1 MKSRDNS
8 MHVTTGEVIRRI
20 RKSLGM
26 TQAELG
32 AILGYTQPVISQLEH
47 DGAAIHDVRVLRRI
61 AKALHVPLAIL
72 VVESDEEADV
82 NRRNFLRASALGA
95 GTAVAAGATGQAATA
110 SSTASVHVGTAEVAE
125 ITASTNEIHELDLL
139 AGGDRLCRLAAN
151 EVRYVKQLLDNGTY
165 TDAVGQTLTS
175 AAAEMM
181 TAAGWV
187 NFDAGRLDQARRY
200 YAEAAQ
206 TATAANDGIAASH
219 ALLNASMQSF
229 QGGFGPSKPSKKAR
243 PVDGVNLADAA
254 QHAARRDGGPR
265 LRAVGAIYEAGA
277 HSAMGNSSAM
287 MNAISRAH
295 RAYESGRGH
304 DPNWVYLPPAALA
317 GMTGWSYMRIGDH
330 HTAAVYLQEAI
341 DGTASW
347 PRENA
352 GWRIKL
358 AENHIQGGDIAD
370 GCQLLIDDFEQISG
384 MTSTR
389 LRATIR
395 SITQEVQPHRAVPE
409 VREFLGLVGSN
420 SPPTTITVPL

>member
-1 MKSRDNS
+1 
-8 MHVTTGEVIRRI
+8 MHMTTGEVIRRI

-26 TQAELG
+26 TQTELG
-32 AILGYTQPVISQLEH
+32 TILGYTQPVISQLEH

-95 GTAVAAGATGQAATA
+95 GTAVTAGAAGHAATA
-110 SSTASVHVGTAEVAE
+110 TSSTGSVQVGAADVAE
-125 ITASTNEIHELDLL
+125 IAASTSQIHELDLL
-139 AGGDRLCRLAAN
+139 VGGDRLCRVAAN
-151 EVRYVKQLLDNGTY
+151 EVRYVEQLLKTASY
-165 TDAVGQTLTS
+165 SEAVGRQLTS

-181 TAAGWV
+181 TASGWV
-187 NFDAGRLDQARRY
+187 HFDAGRLDQARRY

-206 TATAANDGIAASH
+206 TATVAGDGIAASH

-229 QGGFGPSKPSKKAR
+229 QGGFGPSKPTKEAR
-243 PVDGVNLADAA
+243 PRDGANLADAA
-254 QHAARRDGGPR
+254 QTAARRDGGPR
-265 LRAVGAIYEAGA
+265 LRALGAIYEAGA
-277 HSAMGNSSAM
+277 HSATGDKSAM
-287 MNAISRAH
+287 VNAISRAH

-304 DPNWVYLPPAALA
+304 DPDWVYLPPVALA

-330 HTAAVYLQEAI
+330 RTATSYLQEAV

-347 PRENA
+347 PRENV

-358 AENHIQGGDIAD
+358 AENDIQGGDIAK
-370 GCQLLIDDFEQISG
+370 GCHLLTDHFDQINS

-389 LRATIR
+389 LRATIQ
-395 SITQEVQPHRAVPE
+395 SIAQDVRPHRAVPE
-409 VREFLGLVGSN
+409 VREFLELVAS
-420 SPPTTITVPL
+420 S